1 MGTTKI
7 AGKDKR
13 QLMTTNKSGKQ
24 LIKTIEI
31 PFDAKQ
37 NKTGIKLE
45 LKDEQLNRQNLKLI
59 KIYKLIHLKSK

>member
-1 MGTTKI
+1 MNGPIQTAEI
-7 AGKDKR
+7 
-13 QLMTTNKSGKQ
+13 Q

-45 LKDEQLNRQNLKLI
+45 LKDGATQPSKPKVDKNLQI
-59 KIYKLIHLKSK
+59 NPFKSN